1 MSEMKE
7 TLPDTDFTVGR
18 VVGALGLK
26 GVLKVR
32 LETNNPDL
40 LNAVKS
46 VSLATAHGA
55 KSHHRVESMK
65 YEKRHMLV
73 KLEDVCD
80 RTQAEKLLGAL
91 ITTERTQIRDLVEDE
106 FWMRDLVGLDVFSSE
121 GEKLGTIC
129 DIVGESG
136 EFLEMK
142 CANPEKLDTVLIP
155 FVKAIVPTVDVKG
168 RRVEIVNLP
177 GLLD

>member
-1 MSEMKE
+1 MVDRDKTKIENE
-7 TLPDTDFTVGR
+7 FQVGR
-18 VVGALGLK
+18 VIGALGLK

-40 LNAVKS
+40 LSAVKT
-46 VSLATAHGA
+46 VSLATGTGA

-73 KLEDVCD
+73 KLEDIRD
-80 RTQAEKLLGAL
+80 RTQAEQLLGAL
-91 ITTERTQIRDLVEDE
+91 ITTERKQIRELVEDE
-106 FWMRDLVGLDVFSSE
+106 FWMRDLLGLDVFSTE

-129 DIVGESG
+129 DIIGEAG
-136 EFLEMK
+136 EYLEMK
-142 CANPEKLDTVLIP
+142 RANEEKQDTVLIP
-155 FVKAIVPTVDVKG
+155 FVRALVPTVDIKA
-168 RRVEIVNLP
+168 RRIEIVNLP